1 MKKIYLLIVMI
12 FSISLYPQENLIINN
27 FNDDLTLLLEKGW
40 EYAIGDILDFNKNST
55 YNLIWEKSDFPIKSK
70 IQDKDKIVYL
80 RNKFILS
87 ENAEKSDMYLW
98 FKKLEG
104 AMEVYVN
111 DVLIEKFGKL
121 PPDYFRSA
129 YDDDLAIIPSGILK
143 NNEPNIIMIKYSFS
157 GQNLLFDQCYFVG
170 KTKYETLKPLS
181 YFLNITLYQMFTGI
195 LLFVT
200 LFVIFL
206 FIRNPKNYE
215 YIFFGLGT
223 FFFSI
228 YLSQFYIENS
238 IVDFLITSAIFHGAI
253 FPALMCFI
261 IFLSLFYKFTKRRLF
276 YYLTTIFAL
285 FLYGGMFLQKD
296 AQAQGNWFNI
306 SLSYLLYTLVVIL
319 VMSIKAKNKGNRYA
333 LPVVI
338 GLLATIPAAIYDSV
352 YSFLGKAPLTWFQG
366 IALIFFILSMF
377 YSIAKTLID
386 LYQDV
391 ENKSAQILINKEN
404 LEMLIKKSARVSDQL
419 IVTGENLNENINTAS
434 IITND
439 LLGYN
444 KKFDKT
450 IIEEKKLIDNINKS
464 ISDISRSIIDLN
476 MGIIS
481 QAELIESS
489 SLSINKLSES
499 IKSMKELS
507 ENAENISN
515 DTYSVV
521 KSGYDKVSKTEKAI
535 KELEKDSSAIMTTM
549 NIIED
554 ISERTNILAMN
565 AAIEAARAGKYGE
578 GFGIIAKEVR
588 NLASGTKKNSL
599 DIRKYLQT
607 ILLRIKEFVKEYS
620 VLITELEKIMDFT
633 NKTKTI
639 IDDINIAINEEDAA
653 TVNIL
658 ESTKKLN
665 DYKGEIVAISKNQTT
680 MSSIIQKSCENLETA
695 NNVILDTLQS
705 QNSSNVKFFDII
717 AKLKDISQKNL
728 DMSNT
733 LNEAIKEGM

>member
-1 MKKIYLLIVMI
+1 MKKLYI
-12 FSISLYPQENLIINN
+12 FIALVCSISVYSQDSFIVNN
-27 FNDDLTLLLEKGW
+27 IGEDQVLLLDKGW
-40 EYAIGDILDFNKNST
+40 EYAFGDDLDYNENST
-55 YNLIWEKSDFPIKSK
+55 YKLIWEKSDFPIKSQ
-70 IQDKDKIVYL
+70 IQEKDKIIYL
-80 RNKFILS
+80 KNQFFLS
-87 ENAEKSDMYLW
+87 KKIEKTDLYLW
-98 FKKLEG
+98 FNKIEG

-111 DVLIEKFGKL
+111 DVQIEKYGNL
-121 PPDYFRSA
+121 PPKYFRSA

-143 NNEPNIIMIKYSFS
+143 INDPNIIVLKYSFS
-157 GQNLLFDQCYFVG
+157 GEKLFFDKCYFVG

-228 YLSQFYIENS
+228 YLSQFYLENS
-238 IVDFLITSAIFHGAI
+238 ILGFLLTSAIFHGAI

-261 IFLSLFYKFTKRRLF
+261 IFLSLFYKFTKRKSF
-276 YYLTTIFAL
+276 YYFTAIFAL

-296 AQAQGNWFNI
+296 AQSQGNWFNI
-306 SLSYLLYTLVVIL
+306 SLIYLLYTLVIIMI
-319 VMSIKAKNKGNRYA
+319 MSVKAKRKGNRYA
-333 LPVVI
+333 LPVII
-338 GLLATIPAAIYDSV
+338 GLLATVPAAIYDSV
-352 YSFLGKAPLTWFQG
+352 YSFLGRAPLTWFQG

-391 ENKSAQILINKEN
+391 EYKTAEIFKNKEN
-404 LEMLIKKSARVSDQL
+404 LEALIKKSARVSDQL
-419 IVTGENLNENINTAS
+419 IISGENLNGNINTAS

-450 IIEEKKLIDNINKS
+450 IIEEKELIDNINES
-464 ISDISRSIIDLN
+464 ITDISRSIIDLN
-476 MGIIS
+476 MGIMS

-489 SLSINKLSES
+489 SLSINKLSDS
-499 IKSMKELS
+499 IKSMKILS

-521 KSGYDKVSKTEKAI
+521 KSGYDKISKTEKAI

-578 GFGIIAKEVR
+578 GFGIIAKEIR

-607 ILLRIKEFVKEYS
+607 ILVRIREFVKEYS
-620 VLITELEKIMDFT
+620 DLIKELEKIMDFT

-639 IDDINIAINEEDAA
+639 INDINIAINEEDSA
-653 TVNIL
+653 TINIL
-658 ESTKKLN
+658 DSTKKLN
-665 DYKGEIVAISKNQTT
+665 DYKGEIVAISKNQTA
-680 MSSIIQKSCENLETA
+680 MSSIIQNSCENLETA
-695 NNVILDTLQS
+695 NRVILETLQT
-705 QNSSNVKFFDII
+705 QNSSNIKFFDII
-717 AKLKDISQKNL
+717 AKLKDISEKNL